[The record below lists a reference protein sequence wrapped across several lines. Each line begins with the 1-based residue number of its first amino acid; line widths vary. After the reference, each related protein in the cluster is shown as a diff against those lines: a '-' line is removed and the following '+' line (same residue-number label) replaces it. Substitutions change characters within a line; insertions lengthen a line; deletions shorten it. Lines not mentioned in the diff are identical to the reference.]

1 MICCLT
7 RSWCGNTTPSNSD
20 RGRYALDVDI
30 DLKIDCRFLSG
41 QDSMKQGREVGKL
54 RTMFILADLRVRV
67 FKLSGLVDT
76 PSDRKS
82 VWIICLSGY
91 MGRWYRYPTIL
102 KPHQQPPLPRDYLDH
117 TSQPLPQPPRNPS
130 LTSSSNLP
138 TFALTTVLHYAQRW
152 ISVSDDVVY
161 V

>member
-1 MICCLT
+1 MPMTTTELEKMICCLT

-82 VWIICLSGY
+82 V
-91 MGRWYRYPTIL
+91 
-102 KPHQQPPLPRDYLDH
+102 
-117 TSQPLPQPPRNPS
+117 
-130 LTSSSNLP
+130 
-138 TFALTTVLHYAQRW
+138 
-152 ISVSDDVVY
+152 
-161 V
+161 